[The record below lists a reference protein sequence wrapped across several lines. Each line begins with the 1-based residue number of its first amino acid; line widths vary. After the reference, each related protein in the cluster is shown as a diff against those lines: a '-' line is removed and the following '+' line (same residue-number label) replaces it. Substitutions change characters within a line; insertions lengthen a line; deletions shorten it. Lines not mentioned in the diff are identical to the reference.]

1 MPELREALEEV
12 GYEDVQTYLQSGN
25 VLLSSTAKPASVA
38 RKCERQIA
46 AKFDLDI
53 AVVVRTGAEL
63 AKVVQRNPLG
73 KIAKD
78 PKRYQVSFL
87 SAELGAEAVRKLEA
101 AAVEPEQFVVIGRE
115 VYAWHPDTI
124 ARSRLWALLAGQGL
138 GVTAT
143 SASMNSA
150 CSSQPGWSRRPPLV
164 HVGPARQTT
173 TTRLGMSVSLRPD
186 CG

>member
-101 AAVEPEQFVVIGRE
+101 AHRARVVGEGAAHHERSFRDE
-115 VYAWHPDTI
+115 RVDELRVLVP
-124 ARSRLWALLAGQGL
+124 ARLVADAAAR
-138 GVTAT
+138 
-143 SASMNSA
+143 
-150 CSSQPGWSRRPPLV
+150 PRRPCSPDDDYSLG
-164 HVGPARQTT
+164 HVSQLTAG
-173 TTRLGMSVSLRPD
+173 LWIGS
-186 CG
+186 C